1 MKNLIKT
8 FLKKITYLI
17 VSIIQKF
24 KVGVY
29 FLELLNI
36 NISNII
42 LKSPEKKTNLKFYC
56 PNRVNKFRIESFF
69 TKEPETL
76 DWLNSFK
83 NNSVFFDIGANIGLY
98 SCYAAD
104 QRNCKVIAFEPSVF
118 NLDLLS
124 KNVFL
129 NSLSKNVTIVPI
141 PMSNETK
148 VAEFNMSNTTPGGAI
163 STFGENYIHDGSEM
177 NKVFKYNIP
186 GTTIDNAISF
196 FKLPE
201 PDYIKID
208 VDGIEH
214 LILEGITNTF
224 QNVKSILVE
233 VNDKFE
239 KQNKN
244 VKKILEDNGFV
255 MKLKLQSDIV
265 ASSPNTKVTTIYNQI
280 WEKR

>member
-76 DWLNSFK
+76 DWINSFK

-98 SCYAAD
+98 SCYLY
-104 QRNCKVIAFEPSVF
+104 F
-118 NLDLLS
+118 NRPFI
-124 KNVFL
+124 KKRFL
-129 NSLSKNVTIVPI
+129 NSYL
-141 PMSNETK
+141 
-148 VAEFNMSNTTPGGAI
+148 
-163 STFGENYIHDGSEM
+163 
-177 NKVFKYNIP
+177 
-186 GTTIDNAISF
+186 
-196 FKLPE
+196 
-201 PDYIKID
+201 
-208 VDGIEH
+208 
-214 LILEGITNTF
+214 
-224 QNVKSILVE
+224 
-233 VNDKFE
+233 
-239 KQNKN
+239 
-244 VKKILEDNGFV
+244 KILPQSQWA
-255 MKLKLQSDIV
+255 MKPKR
-265 ASSPNTKVTTIYNQI
+265 QI
-280 WEKR
+280 

>member
-76 DWLNSFK
+76 DWINSFK

-124 KNVFL
+124 KNVYLKFL
-129 NSLSKNVTIVPI
+129 LII
-141 PMSNETK
+141 
-148 VAEFNMSNTTPGGAI
+148 
-163 STFGENYIHDGSEM
+163 TFFEM
-177 NKVFKYNIP
+177 
-186 GTTIDNAISF
+186 
-196 FKLPE
+196 
-201 PDYIKID
+201 
-208 VDGIEH
+208 
-214 LILEGITNTF
+214 
-224 QNVKSILVE
+224 
-233 VNDKFE
+233 
-239 KQNKN
+239 
-244 VKKILEDNGFV
+244 
-255 MKLKLQSDIV
+255 
-265 ASSPNTKVTTIYNQI
+265 
-280 WEKR
+280 